1 MTAKK
6 ADAAE
11 NAARRNSEETKR
23 LGSMNP
29 EEIAELKQLI
39 EFLKENNI
47 GEFDL
52 ERGDLKVRL
61 KFAGPAQA
69 ADLSQMAHL
78 AAAAQAAQS
87 AATFQPA
94 AVTHAHPAA
103 APSASSAPAAPIDD
117 EAGLHIVKSPIVGTF
132 YESPSPGSPAFVKP
146 GDTVEVGQVLCIV
159 EAMKLMN
166 EIESDAAGEI
176 VKRFVATGQ
185 PVEYGQKLF
194 AVRPR

>member
-1 MTAKK
+1 
-6 ADAAE
+6 
-11 NAARRNSEETKR
+11 
-23 LGSMNP
+23 MNP
-29 EEIAELKQLI
+29 EEIAELKELI
-39 EFLKENNI
+39 EFLKANGI

-61 KFAGPAQA
+61 KFAGASQP
-69 ADLSQMAHL
+69 ADLSQIAHL

-87 AATFQPA
+87 AASFQPA
-94 AVTHAHPAA
+94 TVAHAHPAGATPAAEPAA
-103 APSASSAPAAPIDD
+103 APVDA

-132 YESPSPGSPAFVKP
+132 YESPSPGSTAFVKP
-146 GDTVEVGQVLCIV
+146 GDVVEVGQVLCIV

-176 VKRFVATGQ
+176 VKRFVTTGQ

>member
-1 MTAKK
+1 
-6 ADAAE
+6 
-11 NAARRNSEETKR
+11 
-23 LGSMNP
+23 MNP

-39 EFLKENNI
+39 EFLKENGI

-61 KFAGPAQA
+61 KFAGAHAP
-69 ADLSQMAHL
+69 DLSQMAHL
-78 AAAAQAAQS
+78 AAAAQAAHS
-87 AATFQPA
+87 ASFQPA
-94 AVTHAHPAA
+94 AVAHAHPTGAGPQAAHSVPAVAETSA
-103 APSASSAPAAPIDD
+103 APVDE

-146 GDTVEVGQVLCIV
+146 GDVVEVGQVLCIV

-176 VKRFVATGQ
+176 VKRFVTSGQ